1 MAMKTS
7 ELNAARRL
15 ITRMLATP
23 RLGPG
28 QRDELRKAKRE
39 LDKIA
44 RSGKQLERDRIFRV
58 TEVVAK
64 ILLDVLEGDD
74 AKR

>member
-1 MAMKTS
+1 MKST

-15 ITRMLATP
+15 ITKVLAQP
-23 RLGPG
+23 SVGPG

-44 RSGKQLERDRIFRV
+44 GSGKLKKDRIFRA
-58 TEVVAK
+58 TEAICR
-64 ILLDVLEGDD
+64 ILLEVLEIDD
-74 AKR
+74 VTR

>member
-1 MAMKTS
+1 MKTK
-7 ELNAARRL
+7 ELIAARRI
-15 ITRMLATP
+15 ITKVLANT

-44 RSGKQLERDRIFRV
+44 RSGKLDKDRIFRV
-58 TEVVAK
+58 TEMISAV
-64 ILLDVLEGDD
+64 LLDVIECDD
-74 AKR
+74 AMR

>member
-1 MAMKTS
+1 MKTK

-15 ITRMLATP
+15 ITKVLAST

-28 QRDELRKAKRE
+28 QRNELRKAKRE

-44 RSGKQLERDRIFRV
+44 QSGKLDKDRIFRV
-58 TEVVAK
+58 TEVISA
-64 ILLDVLEGDD
+64 ILLDVIECDD
-74 AKR
+74 AVR